1 MITYAYERADTCT
14 DEKITYSFD
23 PEAAEINGVLLTFL
37 LTYFQLLIKSGKL
50 VFFISIQHAVNI
62 CFFISSRTTLEVNG
76 VT

>member
-37 LTYFQLLIKSGKL
+37 LTY
-50 VFFISIQHAVNI
+50 
-62 CFFISSRTTLEVNG
+62 
-76 VT
+76 